1 MFVLFFACK
10 DSGYA
15 PPPSPLPFR
24 NDATHLIIITKYL
37 YIVVYLIFKN
47 TTIQITHVQYITYI
61 VSCNKLLRAKIKQDY
76 NSQRIVKIQNK
87 ATIVLQRDW

>member
-10 DSGYA
+10 DSGYT
-15 PPPSPLPFR
+15 PP
-24 NDATHLIIITKYL
+24 HLIIITKYL
-37 YIVVYLIFKN
+37 YIVVYLILKN

-61 VSCNKLLRAKIKQDY
+61 VSCNKLLRAKIEQDY
-76 NSQRIVKIQNK
+76 NSQRRVKIQNK